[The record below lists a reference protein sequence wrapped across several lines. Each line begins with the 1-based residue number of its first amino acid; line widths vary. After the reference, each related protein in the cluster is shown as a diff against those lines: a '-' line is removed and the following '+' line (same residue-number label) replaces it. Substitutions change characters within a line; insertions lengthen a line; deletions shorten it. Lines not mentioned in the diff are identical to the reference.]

1 MCSRSNAGI
10 ASRVIP
16 HTDNGVTVVNAMT
29 TVGAATTPNSLG
41 GGLSMFAC
49 HRNTEHPSQTI
60 STPHTSEVDRE
71 EATMDLQAV
80 NWEHHGPGS
89 WLSICSPP
97 GLQWVSA
104 KTGTTRFH
112 QIAETLVM
120 DWTSKLTLSPGR
132 NRERSTEPGTDHA
145 WAYVSAYFERSQDR
159 VFGVVLRS
167 DFETR
172 LRVHLQNG
180 SKPQED
186 AAWYALRNA
195 VGLMAVQALIVMT
208 AFAELLGSPAIEY
221 MLCASAA
228 RLAQS
233 KGLHRQ
239 PSKTWTLPKSEMVH
253 RNWVFWAAYYYD
265 KNIALRSGRPPSFND
280 DEISCEIPSE
290 LPDGSTTDINLVTS
304 LIEHAR
310 ICAKISKELFS
321 VQVFN
326 KPPMSLIDVTE
337 KLEEILQLWKNSI
350 PSHPSLTDHIDCN
363 LSSKIYPNQENTTRL
378 HYLYWGSIIS
388 LHANFHYPWICSL
401 LTHQETLFESSISK
415 SSARSAEASRQ
426 ILSILDSSW
435 FDTSFT
441 SSIVFYYPMLAVINL
456 FIYILKAPS
465 LDTVPSDLALLDLA
479 AGHFARVHF
488 LTSAQVSFTFA
499 REVVGL
505 ANKAVRRT
513 ALAIPNNNRKTP
525 NVYTPDISP
534 VNNTGD
540 SISVFDSNPSFEDF
554 NTLSAEFFEGLSSA
568 GDMIIFESYDM

>member
-1 MCSRSNAGI
+1 MCSRSNAGV
-10 ASRVIP
+10 AGRVTP
-16 HTDNGVTVVNAMT
+16 HEDNRAKAVNAMA

-49 HRNTEHPSQTI
+49 NRNTEHPSQTI

-120 DWTSKLTLSPGR
+120 DWTNKLTLSPGR
-132 NRERSTEPGTDHA
+132 NRERSTEPGTNHA

-172 LRVHLQNG
+172 LRVHLQSG
-180 SKPQED
+180 SKPHED

-195 VGLMAVQALIVMT
+195 VYPFMLRGPISNEMLAQT

-239 PSKTWTLPKSEMVH
+239 PSKTWNLPKSEMVH

-265 KNIALRSGRPPSFND
+265 KNIALRSGRPPAFND

-290 LPDGSTTDINLVTS
+290 LPNGSTTDINVVTS

-310 ICAKISKELFS
+310 ICAKISKELF
-321 VQVFN
+321 
-326 KPPMSLIDVTE
+326 
-337 KLEEILQLWKNSI
+337 
-350 PSHPSLTDHIDCN
+350 
-363 LSSKIYPNQENTTRL
+363 
-378 HYLYWGSIIS
+378 
-388 LHANFHYPWICSL
+388 
-401 LTHQETLFESSISK
+401 
-415 SSARSAEASRQ
+415 
-426 ILSILDSSW
+426 
-435 FDTSFT
+435 
-441 SSIVFYYPMLAVINL
+441 IVFYYPMLAVINL

-513 ALAIPNNNRKTP
+513 ALAVPNNNRKTP

-534 VNNTGD
+534 VNIPGD
-540 SISVFDSNPSFEDF
+540 SFSVFDSNASFEDF

-568 GDMIIFESYDM
+568 GDMIIFENYDM